1 MSTPADDQEPVL
13 VLEDARNRYELRR
26 GATVIG
32 FSEFNRVGAD
42 TVMFTHSEVDP
53 AHEGKG
59 YGSRLAREALE
70 HVHAQG
76 KQVIPMCP
84 FIAAYIRRHPE
95 YIAYVRPDARTALK
109 I

>member
-1 MSTPADDQEPVL
+1 MTSPADDPTL
-13 VLEDARNRYELRR
+13 VLDDARNRYELRR

-32 FSEFNRVGAD
+32 FAEFNRVGTD
-42 TVMFTHSEVDP
+42 TVMITHSEVDP
-53 AHEGKG
+53 AFEGQG
-59 YGSRLAREALE
+59 HGSRLASQTLE
-70 HVHAQG
+70 HIHAQG

-84 FIAAYIRRHPE
+84 FVAAYIRRHPE